1 MTQKKK
7 SSKDVMLPHSDAKVT
22 FYEKYLERYLAIM
35 SVSKWQNRIN
45 IFDVFCGRGV
55 YEDGGL
61 GSPIRAV
68 QVIKKT
74 KIEHPSNTRFHLYL
88 NDLDAHHTENVKQYL
103 DANIPDHR
111 QYVDIHYSN
120 VDAEG
125 LLDRL
130 CRMLAATPKDVRNLL
145 FIDPYGYRSI
155 HKDTLDRLMSNGK
168 TEILLF
174 LPVSF
179 MHRFT
184 HVAFDERQLKG
195 TEPLRAFIS
204 DFFPENHPVRSDEP
218 MDVMQYICELNT
230 AFSYKGK
237 YYTASYEIQRDKKNY
252 FALFFICSNLLGF
265 EKVVEVKWALDDAYG
280 RGFRLDNNVG
290 IFPEFV
296 EFFKQER
303 EEERVEIM
311 RMALLNLLQ
320 KRGRCNGEIYEY
332 TLRMGYR
339 PTVAVAALK
348 QLQKDDLIEVRN
360 IGFKT
365 KVRKGAFYLNYKEWK
380 EPVIEV
386 CLKQY
391 ENNEN

>member
-1 MTQKKK
+1 MAKKK
-7 SSKDVMLPHSDAKVT
+7 NSSKDVMLPHSDAKVT

-35 SVSKWQNRIN
+35 SVSRWQNRIN

-55 YEDGGL
+55 YKDGGL

-88 NDLDAHHTENVKQYL
+88 NDLDTHHTENVKQYL

-111 QYVDIHYSN
+111 QYVEIHYSN

-130 CRMLAATPKDVRNLL
+130 CRLLPSTPKDVRNLL
-145 FIDPYGYRSI
+145 FIDPYGYKSI
-155 HKDTLDRLMSNGK
+155 HKDTLDRLMSNGR

-184 HVAFDERQLKG
+184 HVAFDERCLKG

-204 DFFPENHPVRSDEP
+204 DFFPEDHPVRSDEP
-218 MDVMQYICELNT
+218 MDVQQYISELNT
-230 AFSYKGK
+230 AFSYNGK
-237 YYTASYEIQRDKKNY
+237 YYTACYEIQRDKKNY

-280 RGFRLDNNVG
+280 KGFRLDNNVG
-290 IFPEFV
+290 MFPELV

-303 EEERVEIM
+303 EEERVEMM
-311 RMALLNLLQ
+311 RVALLNQLQ
-320 KRGRCNGEIYEY
+320 KGPLNNGDIYKY
-332 TLRMGYR
+332 TLRLGYL
-339 PTVAVAALK
+339 PTVANKALK
-348 QLQKDDLIEVRN
+348 HLQKDNLIEVKP
-360 IGFKT
+360 IGFNR
-365 KVRKGAFYLNYKEWK
+365 KVRKGAFYLNYKDYK
-380 EPVIEV
+380 ESLIEV
-386 CLKQY
+386 DLKHY
-391 ENNEN
+391 ENN